1 MNKSCIHCGVDL
13 EVGVNFLD
21 SQAKIKKYWCTPCK
35 QEHNESRM
43 WVDGKYISFS
53 HPLHKPGRY
62 KSFNDAAFSSFKN
75 LSSTKEGYVYV
86 ISNPAWPDWVKV
98 GMAIDADDRCSSY
111 QTSSPLR
118 DYILHCAISS
128 DDRRKDESK
137 AHKVLEKISD
147 SRKGEWFKLPVDTA
161 TDCITGILNP

>member
-13 EVGVNFLD
+13 EVGANFLD

-75 LSSTKEGYVYV
+75 LSATKEGYVYV

-111 QTSSPLR
+111 QTSSPHR
-118 DYILHCAISS
+118 DYVLHCAISS

-137 AHKVLEKISD
+137 AHKVLEKIAY
-147 SRKGEWFKLPVDTA
+147 SRRGEWFKIPVDTA
-161 TDCITGILNP
+161 VKYLSAL